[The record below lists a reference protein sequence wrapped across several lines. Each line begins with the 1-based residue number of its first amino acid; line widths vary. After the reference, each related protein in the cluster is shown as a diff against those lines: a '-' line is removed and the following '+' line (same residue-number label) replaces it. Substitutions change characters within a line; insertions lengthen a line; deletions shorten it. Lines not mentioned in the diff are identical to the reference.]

1 MNEKGYGLRLFRS
14 LCGVVAA
21 VLLVYVLA
29 AVTTGGQTLSEL
41 PVALALGAGIL
52 LALAAVVVSLVCR
65 KNSNQK

>member
-29 AVTTGGQTLSEL
+29 AVTTGGRTLSEL

-65 KNSNQK
+65 KNSSQK